1 LFTPSTNYSTA
12 HQLTIWF
19 GILLIN
25 FLSVRWFVAFAEV
38 GKLTSYGAGLTP
50 HNKDVFSSILG
61 LIVIILIFVGLPT
74 KLVVSLARRAHKKL
88 PKRRRLYTSL
98 LVWSMV
104 KANCG

>member
-1 LFTPSTNYSTA
+1 MFTPSTNYSTA
-12 HQLTIWF
+12 HQLNIWF

-61 LIVIILIFVGLPT
+61 LIVIPDLCWAAHQASRKFGKKGAQKAPKAKAALYEFVSVEHG
-74 KLVVSLARRAHKKL
+74 
-88 PKRRRLYTSL
+88 
-98 LVWSMV
+98 
-104 KANCG
+104 